1 MSVTLIN
8 RMDRLRVFILTHAEY
23 CLPRG
28 ACACVA
34 PPGRDARPLPTS
46 LTLPAKTS
54 VPGLDDALLGVPEI
68 ARAVRNRDLGIVLAW
83 SPH

>member
-23 CLPRG
+23 CIPRG
-28 ACACVA
+28 ACACTTL
-34 PPGRDARPLPTS
+34 PGRDARQVPTS

-54 VPGLDDALLGVPEI
+54 VEGLDDALLGVPEI
-68 ARAVRNRDLGIVLAW
+68 ARAVRARDLSIVLAW